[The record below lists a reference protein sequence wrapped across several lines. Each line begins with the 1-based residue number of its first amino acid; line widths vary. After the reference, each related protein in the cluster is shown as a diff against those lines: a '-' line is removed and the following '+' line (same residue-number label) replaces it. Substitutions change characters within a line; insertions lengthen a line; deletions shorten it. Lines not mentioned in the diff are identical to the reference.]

1 MNDQSFQEALLK
13 SRIGF
18 MRKPESVFMT
28 TVCFMLKMQF
38 DVPGYKTAAT
48 DGEWLIINTDFYMKL
63 PAEQRITLLAHETMH
78 VVLQHVNRGYKFP
91 DKVKFNYAADFV
103 INLMLKEAHFEP
115 IPGWLYD
122 KKYEGMTTEEVYN
135 LLDDDEMKRIGGGA
149 GFDDIRQPGT
159 FADKAGDGS
168 GEGITV
174 AELAEKERAITSIL
188 AQAAATARQAGQPGS
203 VPGEVQ
209 VFLDGLL
216 KPKLPLSYHLRKF
229 FRAIDKSDYSWKKI
243 NRRFGKKIMLPGM
256 HGEAMSELDF
266 AFDMSGS
273 VSDRDTLRYVSEL
286 HEVLRGLKPSA
297 LNLIQFDTHIKS
309 VDRVKSVGDL
319 SRVKLVGRGGTCIEP
334 LMQLTAQRKPT
345 ALIVFTDGEYAHPRT
360 NPGVPVL
367 WVVHGPSKDSFRCN
381 FGTIIRFNV

>member
-1 MNDQSFQEALLK
+1 MNDKAFQEALLK

-28 TVCFMLKMQF
+28 TVCFMLKMRF
-38 DVPGYKTAAT
+38 DEPGFNTAAT
-48 DGEWLIINTDFYMKL
+48 DGEWLIINTDFFMKL

-78 VVLQHVNRGYKFP
+78 VVLQHVNRGARFP
-91 DKVKFNYAADFV
+91 DKVKFNCAADFV
-103 INLMLKEAHFEP
+103 INLMLKDAGFEP

-122 KKYEGMTTEEVYN
+122 TKYTGMTTEEVYD
-135 LLDDDEMKRIGGGA
+135 LLDDETMAEIAGS

-159 FADKAGDGS
+159 FSDKE
-168 GEGITV
+168 GEGAGGGLTV
-174 AELAEKERAITSIL
+174 AELAEKERNITSIL
-188 AQAAATARQAGQPGS
+188 AQAAAAAKQAGQPGS

-229 FRAIDKSDYSWKKI
+229 FRALAKTDYSWRKI
-243 NRRFGKKIMLPGM
+243 NRRFGRKIMLPGL

-273 VSDRDTLRYVSEL
+273 VSDRDTLRYVTEL
-286 HEVLRGLKPSA
+286 HEVMRGLKPSA
-297 LNLIQFDTHIKS
+297 LNLIQFDVNIKS
-309 VDRVKSVGDL
+309 VERIKSVGDL
-319 SRVKLVGRGGTCIEP
+319 SRVKLIGRGGTCIEP
-334 LMQLTAQRKPT
+334 LMQLTKKRKPT
-345 ALIVFTDGEYAHPRT
+345 ALIVFTDGEYAHPLT

-367 WVVHGPSKDSFRCN
+367 WMIHGPSKDRFRCD
-381 FGTIIRFNV
+381 FGTIIRFNC